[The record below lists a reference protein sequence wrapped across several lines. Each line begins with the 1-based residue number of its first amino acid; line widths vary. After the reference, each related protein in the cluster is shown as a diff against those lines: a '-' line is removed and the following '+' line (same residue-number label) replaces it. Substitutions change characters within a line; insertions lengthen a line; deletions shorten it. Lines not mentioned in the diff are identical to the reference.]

1 MRRKVIA
8 VIIIAISFSFVGGCG
23 AIRQQQIQQQRVEYL
38 NTHPELEDSIRSAIN
53 QRQLLIG
60 MTMEQVR
67 VSWGP
72 PRSTITTSHG
82 RDSWTYEWT
91 DLSKPFAL
99 PVIRYHLS
107 FVGER
112 LESWTKYD

>member
-1 MRRKVIA
+1 MRREIIT
-8 VIIIAISFSFVGGCG
+8 VIIIAVSFSFVGGCG

-60 MTMEQVR
+60 MTMEQVKA
-67 VSWGP
+67 SWGP
-72 PRSTITTSHG
+72 PKHTITTSHG
-82 RDSWTYEWT
+82 MDSWTYQWT
-91 DLSKPFAL
+91 DLSKPIIL

-107 FVGER
+107 FVNKR
-112 LESWTKYD
+112 LDSWTKFD